1 MDSPASLSAS
11 PATSKAPI
19 NWPAAIMFPV
29 TTLPVLTVLPW
40 YLATHEVSSAPWV
53 WAFIL
58 LWLNGLGITAGYHR
72 LWAHRA
78 YSAHPALKWFFA
90 LFGGMA
96 VQNSILIWAAMH
108 RVHHKHVDHVDH
120 DPYSAKRGFWY
131 SHMGWMLRDY
141 PSSQLDYTNAKDLLA
156 DPVVAFQHRHY
167 NWFAFG
173 SNILIPVCLGLAYG
187 EVWSFVLIAGFL
199 RLVVN
204 HHVTFFINSLAHMWG
219 RQPYTTTNTARDNDF
234 LALLT
239 YGEGY
244 HNYHHL
250 FQMDYRNG
258 IKWWHFDP
266 TKWLIAACS
275 WVGLSKDL
283 KRVPNFKIQRAM
295 LQAQFE
301 RAREKLALAK
311 ANPSRLTELQHL
323 LETEWQ
329 QFSHTVAEWSKL
341 QGEKLDAAKLHM
353 AERVH
358 EAQAQLHERWEASEM
373 RQKMLKLER
382 ALEEALEMQRQRVAL
397 LRMQMATA

>member
-1 MDSPASLSAS
+1 MDSPASSAAA
-11 PATSKAPI
+11 PSKAPI

-40 YLATHEVSSAPWV
+40 YLATHDTTAAPWV
-53 WAFIL
+53 CAFIL

-72 LWAHRA
+72 LWAHRT
-78 YSAHPALKWFFA
+78 YTAHPALKWFWA

-96 VQNSILIWAAMH
+96 VQNSILVWAAMH

-141 PSSQLDYTNAKDLLA
+141 PSAQLDYTNAKDLLA
-156 DPVVAFQHRHY
+156 DKVVMFQHKHY
-167 NWFAFG
+167 LWFAFG
-173 SNILIPVCLGLAYG
+173 SNIAIPVALGFAYG
-187 EVWSFVLIAGFL
+187 DVSSFVLIAGFL

-301 RAREKLALAK
+301 RAREKLAQAK
-311 ANPSRLTELQHL
+311 ANPSRLQELQHL

-329 QFSHTVAEWSKL
+329 QFSATVAEWSQL

-353 AERVH
+353 TERVH
-358 EAQAQLHERWEASEM
+358 EAQHQLQERWEASEIR
-373 RQKMLKLER
+373 RQMLALER
-382 ALEEALEMQRQRVAL
+382 TLEEALEMQRQRVAL
-397 LRMQMATA
+397 LRIQMATA

>member
-1 MDSPASLSAS
+1 MDSPASS
-11 PATSKAPI
+11 PVVPTGQGPI
-19 NWPAAIMFPV
+19 NWPAAIMFAV
-29 TTLPVLTVLPW
+29 TTVPVLTVLPW
-40 YLATHEVSSAPWV
+40 YLATHDTSAAPWV

-72 LWAHRA
+72 LWAHRT
-78 YSAHPALKWFFA
+78 YTAHPALKWFLA

-96 VQNSILIWAAMH
+96 VQNSILVWAAMH

-141 PSSQLDYTNAKDLLA
+141 PSAQLDYSNAKDLLA
-156 DPVVAFQHRHY
+156 DKVVMFQHRHY
-167 NWFAFG
+167 LWFAFG
-173 SNILIPVCLGLAYG
+173 SNIAIPVALGFAYG
-187 EVWSFVLIAGFL
+187 DVWSFVLIAGFL

-258 IKWWHFDP
+258 IRWWHFDP

-311 ANPSRLTELQHL
+311 ASPSRLSELQHL

-329 QFSHTVAEWSKL
+329 QFSATVAEWSKL

-353 AERVH
+353 TERVH
-358 EAQAQLHERWEASEM
+358 EAQHQLQERWDASEM

-382 ALEEALEMQRQRVAL
+382 TLEEALEMQRERVAL